1 MGMQEELL
9 WGTRDEFNKL
19 DQQFQ
24 LQKIQIKE
32 LEAKSKQK
40 ANEDLAK
47 FTAEKDS
54 LVADMQKKKNL
65 VDADTS
71 KLIAEVTEQQK
82 ADVATLEANARSV
95 VAQINSERDIRLSKI
110 RQEGLA
116 ESDKLRVESSTYVA
130 LKRADAEMKIAENQ
144 ASCMTLRAEAEK
156 EAVQGLTAKRKFEQ
170 KMRSLQQMRALA
182 SNNSLCISGNHGDN
196 LVAQLVANSQQGS
209 VMGLNVGLKHEL

>member
-1 MGMQEELL
+1 MGDMDHDKQLVGTKRELNNYFNQYGVQITSIAVTNVHLPNEFAHNMQEELL

-82 ADVATLEANARSV
+82 ADVV
-95 VAQINSERDIRLSKI
+95 
-110 RQEGLA
+110 
-116 ESDKLRVESSTYVA
+116 
-130 LKRADAEMKIAENQ
+130 
-144 ASCMTLRAEAEK
+144 
-156 EAVQGLTAKRKFEQ
+156 
-170 KMRSLQQMRALA
+170 
-182 SNNSLCISGNHGDN
+182 
-196 LVAQLVANSQQGS
+196 
-209 VMGLNVGLKHEL
+209 

>member
-1 MGMQEELL
+1 MNSIN
-9 WGTRDEFNKL
+9 WINNFNCK
-19 DQQFQ
+19 
-24 LQKIQIKE
+24 KIQIKE

-54 LVADMQKKKNL
+54 LVADAQKKKNL
-65 VDADTS
+65 VDAATS
-71 KLIAEVTEQQK
+71 KLIAEVEEQQK
-82 ADVATLEANARSV
+82 ADVATLEANARLV

-110 RQEGLA
+110 RQQGLA

-130 LKRADAEMKIAENQ
+130 LKKADAEMEIAKNQ
-144 ASCMTLRAEAEK
+144 AACMMLSAGAEM
-156 EAVQGLTAKRKFEQ
+156 EAVEGLTAKRKFEQ

-182 SNNSLCISGNHGDN
+182 NNNSLCISGNHGDN